1 MNKEKKASKTDKN
14 IEKKQNNKE
23 NKDKKPS
30 KAKKHIGLLWLMGV
44 SFVCVG
50 LLLFCQFYFGD
61 TVNENTVF
69 YDGTTINGIDVS
81 GLNQKQAEN
90 VVGAKML
97 DTLDEV
103 SLTLKYEDRVWK
115 FSGNDFEV
123 NVNIG
128 EQLQEVMSYG
138 REGNIFEKTRL
149 ANKIKKEGLDYNI
162 SYTKLLAGLDNK
174 IEELAGEIN
183 SQGEFSNIE
192 FNPEQEVMFIIQE
205 SKNGVEVDK
214 QELISRLDK
223 AFAMSKQVE
232 IEIPV
237 VPVLPEGEKE
247 DLVLDISMRSQFTT
261 DYSTSSVARKSNV
274 KLALS
279 KFNGMIV
286 EPNQEISFNQTT
298 GARSEENGYLKA
310 NIINNGVF
318 VEGSGGGVCQASTT
332 LYNALVLSDIEIL
345 EVHHHSLPVSYVP
358 LSSDA
363 MVSEGFADLI
373 FKNTTDAPIYIK
385 TFCDDKTANVQIFGV
400 GNKEG
405 ETRKIRSE
413 LVEIIAHNGDKIV
426 EDVAGEYSSQ
436 VLYKGEYTRVK
447 YPKEGY
453 ETKAYLQ
460 YYLNGELVKEKEIR
474 HDYYWP
480 QDGVVVEGHEKIGYG
495 MTIPESDVKLIP
507 AQKVTDT
514 HLQNVRNK
522 FKTTYPNAY
531 EA

>member
-1 MNKEKKASKTDKN
+1 MKKEDNLSKNNKKTEQNNKKSVENIKKEKKR
-14 IEKKQNNKE
+14 
-23 NKDKKPS
+23 
-30 KAKKHIGLLWLMGV
+30 KKHVGLLWLLGV

-61 TVNENTVF
+61 TVNDNTVF
-69 YDGTTINGIDVS
+69 YDGTTINGVDVS

-103 SLTLKYEDRVWK
+103 SLTFKYEDKVWE

-123 NVNIG
+123 NINI
-128 EQLQEVMSYG
+128 EEDLQEAMSYG

-149 ANKIKKEGLDYNI
+149 ANKIKREGLDYNI
-162 SYTKLLAGLDNK
+162 SYTKILAGIDNK
-174 IEELAGEIN
+174 IDKLASEIDT
-183 SQGEFSNIE
+183 QGQYPNVE
-192 FNPEQEVMFIIQE
+192 FNPDQEVMFVFKE
-205 SKNGVEVDK
+205 SQNGVKVDK
-214 QELISRLDK
+214 QELLARLDK
-223 AFAMSKQVE
+223 AFASSKQVE
-232 IEIPV
+232 VEIPV

-247 DLVLDISMRSQFTT
+247 EIVKDISLRSQFST
-261 DYSTSSVARKSNV
+261 DYSTSSAARKGNV

-286 EPNQEISFNQTT
+286 APNQEVSFNSTT
-298 GARSEENGYLKA
+298 GARSEENGYQKA
-310 NIINNGVF
+310 NIIKNGVF

-358 LSSDA
+358 LSADA
-363 MVSEGFADLI
+363 MVSEGFADLV

-400 GNKEG
+400 GNDEG

-460 YYLNGELVKEKEIR
+460 YFKDGELVKEREIR

-480 QDGVVVEGHEKIGYG
+480 QDGVVVEGHERIGEG

-507 AQKVTDT
+507 AQKVTEI

>member
-1 MNKEKKASKTDKN
+1 MKKEKDLSKINKNKVKSEDKTQN
-14 IEKKQNNKE
+14 NEKKQ
-23 NKDKKPS
+23 
-30 KAKKHIGLLWLMGV
+30 KKHIGLLWLLGV
-44 SFVCVG
+44 SFICVG

-61 TVNENTVF
+61 TINDNTVF
-69 YDGTTINGIDVS
+69 YDGTTINGVDVS

-103 SLTLKYEDRVWK
+103 SLTFKYEDKVWE

-138 REGNIFEKTRL
+138 REGNIFEKTKL
-149 ANKIKKEGLDYNI
+149 ANKIKREGLNYNI

-174 IEELAGEIN
+174 LDELASKIN
-183 SQGEFSNIE
+183 TQGQFSNIE
-192 FNPEQEVMFIIQE
+192 FKPDQEVMFIIQE
-205 SKNGVEVDK
+205 PQNGVMVDK

-223 AFAMSKQVE
+223 AFALSKQVE
-232 IEIPV
+232 VEIPV
-237 VPVLPEGEKE
+237 LPVMPEGEKE
-247 DLVLDISMRSQFTT
+247 MIITDISMRSRFST
-261 DYSTSSVARKSNV
+261 DYSTSSLARKNNV

-286 EPNQEISFNQTT
+286 EPNEEVSFNSIT
-298 GARSEENGYLKA
+298 GARSEENGYQKA
-310 NIINNGVF
+310 TIIKNGVF

-363 MVSEGFADLI
+363 MVSEGFADLV
-373 FKNTTDAPIYIK
+373 FKNTTNAPIYIK
-385 TFCDDKTANVQIFGV
+385 TFCDDKTASVQIFGV
-400 GNKEG
+400 SNEDG

-426 EDVAGEYSSQ
+426 EDVSGEYSSQ

-460 YYLNGELVKEKEIR
+460 YFKDGELIKEKEIR

-480 QDGVVVEGHEKIGYG
+480 QDGVVVEGHEQIGQG

-507 AQKVTDT
+507 AQKVTDI